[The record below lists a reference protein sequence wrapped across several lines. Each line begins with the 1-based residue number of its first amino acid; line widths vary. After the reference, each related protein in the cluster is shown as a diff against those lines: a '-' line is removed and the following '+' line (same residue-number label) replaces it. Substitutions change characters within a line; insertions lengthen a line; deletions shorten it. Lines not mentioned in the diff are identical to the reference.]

1 AIFNEE
7 MSVPIVKQVVSQL
20 ASAIEHINL
29 HGVAHRFVRP
39 ENVLWSTSNSM
50 VKLTSFDMAC
60 LYWDT
65 NHKCAFPSPKKGLP
79 IEGIPVNLL
88 DHLPPEAF
96 VDNYD
101 CSMVDAWSIGTLTC
115 SLLTN
120 ENPFQ
125 VKMGPDSDLV
135 GAKLNQWKQF
145 DQKRII
151 PCEIRSLLEDI
162 FVEADARMTIFD
174 IIKDKR
180 LNPELNSDAF
190 IRSKPPAYYRIDVQK
205 VKS

>member
-1 AIFNEE
+1 VIKLERLPGAATFSLNKSLAISKYFGEKFQSFLKIHDIFCVNDQKFFVFHEQFKLEQSLLQRAIFNEE

-65 NHKCAFPSPKKGLP
+65 NHKCAVPSPKKGLP

-88 DHLPPEAF
+88 DHLPPEA
-96 VDNYD
+96 
-101 CSMVDAWSIGTLTC
+101 
-115 SLLTN
+115 
-120 ENPFQ
+120 
-125 VKMGPDSDLV
+125 
-135 GAKLNQWKQF
+135 
-145 DQKRII
+145 
-151 PCEIRSLLEDI
+151 
-162 FVEADARMTIFD
+162 
-174 IIKDKR
+174 
-180 LNPELNSDAF
+180 
-190 IRSKPPAYYRIDVQK
+190 
-205 VKS
+205 